1 MERSVRRGD
10 RDRAARHH
18 RAGAG
23 VAGRVLGTRHRGR
36 GDLHGIPQPRDR
48 RERALFGLIG
58 LVLIALGVVLVA
70 RPDVGAVTLAQVFGF
85 FSIVSGIAALVL
97 AAQTRRA
104 AALT

>member
-1 MERSVRRGD
+1 VIAIVLPDITAQALVLLVGFWALVTGVVEIFMAFRSGET
-10 RDRAARHH
+10 
-18 RAGAG
+18 AG
-23 VAGRVLGTRHRGR
+23 
-36 GDLHGIPQPRDR
+36 
-48 RERALFGLIG
+48 ERALFGLTD